1 MKRIRASFLGFA
13 LAFLL
18 FGCDDNNDSSL
29 SEQSST
35 QTASPNISLASI
47 GPTQKSTYLKG
58 EPISIN
64 FSVASSKISANNILI
79 NFSLVPVNELEKL
92 EAREETSAK
101 SIGDYLIES
110 IRPGVAYLQADLVIP
125 NDLVGGQDFVIL
137 GVVDPEGSI
146 SDDAN
151 FADNLSRN
159 FDANF
164 TDPTTK
170 VIKVS
175 DAFINDLSIEK
186 AEVGQGFILLE
197 TPSSPFSNNQLPTN
211 VVTVADDP
219 RESNAI
225 GHIDVKKLGSDS
237 MSAIIQV
244 DVIVAGEET
253 AAFMWKGENDEW
265 VNEAPYDVPSP
276 NEVHFVPW
284 DIRLSSDQRAALF
297 AAYDTTS
304 SENIATFRFRI
315 QQTSGALDENPKNNT
330 FELDVPFRF
339 FTPNGEPDDPDLV
352 TTQAAILSKH
362 QADDTFKSE
371 RKSSKTDEM
380 HHHAFEISAAS
391 SSSTNS
397 GAFTFDRSYSQTYGD
412 KKKFAVRLKS
422 KSVNKVNG
430 PQGTGR
436 IYNTATIDAYALGKK
451 IQLARAFGNAEARV
465 GNANASA
472 GYHGYI
478 KVFENVVLDQS
489 KSKST
494 DISREWSLS
503 WRERKTFAR
512 ATFFAGP
519 IPITIEAGATGTV
532 GFGAGLAISEGVIEG
547 YGDLFFAELDAYAE
561 GGVDIGIASGGIRA
575 ELLLLEHRFRV
586 SGIADL
592 SQISNRRVTLNAL
605 AQNKIKA
612 IKGKF
617 YLFARYPYFK
627 FCCAIKRTEKRLTLY
642 QTGALFN
649 KNWNLLNESRAVT
662 F

>member
-1 MKRIRASFLGFA
+1 MRRIRTNFLGFA
-13 LAFLL
+13 IALVL
-18 FGCDDNNDSSL
+18 FGCDNSNDRSL

-35 QTASPNISLASI
+35 QAASPNISLASI

-64 FSVASSKISANNILI
+64 FAVASSRISVDNILI

-110 IRPGVAYLQADLVIP
+110 IRPGVSYLQADLVIP

-137 GVVDPEGSI
+137 GIVDPEDNI
-146 SDDAN
+146 SNDAN
-151 FADNLSRN
+151 FEDNLSRN

-170 VIKVS
+170 VITVA

-197 TPSSPFSNNQLPTN
+197 TPSSSFPNNELPTN

-265 VNEAPYDVPSP
+265 INEAPYDVPSP
-276 NEVHFVPW
+276 NEVHFIPW

-297 AAYDTTS
+297 AAYDPAS

-315 QQTSGALDENPKNNT
+315 QQTSGALDENPTNNT

-352 TTQAAILSKH
+352 SSQALILSKD
-362 QADDTFKSE
+362 QVDYTLKSE
-371 RKSSKTDEM
+371 TESPKTDEV
-380 HHHAFEISAAS
+380 HLEASEISAAS
-391 SSSTNS
+391 SSSTKS
-397 GAFTFDRSYSQTYGD
+397 GALTFDRSYSQTYGD

-422 KSVNKVNG
+422 KSINKING
-430 PQGTGR
+430 PEGTGS
-436 IYNTATIDAYALGKK
+436 IYNQATIDAYALGKK
-451 IQLARAFGNAEARV
+451 IQLAKAFGNAEARV
-465 GNANASA
+465 SNANARA

-489 KSKST
+489 KSRST

-503 WRERKTFAR
+503 WRERKTFAK

-519 IPITIEAGATGTV
+519 IPITIKAGATGTV

-547 YGDLFFAELDAYAE
+547 YGDLFFAKLDAYAE

-617 YLFARYPYFK
+617 FLFARYPYFK
-627 FCCAIKRTEKRLTLY
+627 FCCAIKRKEKRFTLY
-642 QTGALFN
+642 KTGALFD
-649 KNWNLLNESRAVT
+649 KNWNLLNESRVVT